1 MGDCTSI
8 TMKGG
13 PALLDVIITVE
24 RRNGGVW
31 LFLTH
36 RSLGL
41 RRAIASLSDLI
52 PQ

>member
-1 MGDCTSI
+1 
-8 TMKGG
+8 
-13 PALLDVIITVE
+13 LDVLITVE